1 MTMDFLPN
9 VIIGYDNGKKDVSHI
24 GSLGFSYLS
33 EVGPRD
39 LLNLGKKSINLDHL
53 NWTSILNGLKTI

>member
-39 LLNLGKKSINLDHL
+39 LLNLGKKA
-53 NWTSILNGLKTI
+53 